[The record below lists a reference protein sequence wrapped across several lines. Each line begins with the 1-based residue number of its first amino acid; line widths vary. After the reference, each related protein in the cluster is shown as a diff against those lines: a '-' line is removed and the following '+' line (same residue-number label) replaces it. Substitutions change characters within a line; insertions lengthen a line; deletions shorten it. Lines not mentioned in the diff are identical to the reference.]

1 MYSFS
6 RANNLYSRQCYISVY
21 KSIYQEVFFFFLS
34 EFTRLYRKTYW
45 QTRQLVY
52 VFLEELRC
60 TFLLSF
66 YTICCTPYYAKL
78 IEIFLKMESLSGEPH
93 REKVFFFR
101 LLSFRELIYLKQV
114 DWIKKNNLT
123 QMKQS

>member
-1 MYSFS
+1 
-6 RANNLYSRQCYISVY
+6 
-21 KSIYQEVFFFFLS
+21 
-34 EFTRLYRKTYW
+34 
-45 QTRQLVY
+45 
-52 VFLEELRC
+52 
-60 TFLLSF
+60 
-66 YTICCTPYYAKL
+66 
-78 IEIFLKMESLSGEPH
+78 MESLSGEPH